1 MPLSKEPDERSTPTR
16 VREQEKSRVASDW
29 DVVINVFWLK
39 DEVGVAFTSH

>member
-16 VREQEKSRVASDW
+16 VREQKIRVASDW

-39 DEVGVAFTSH
+39 GEVGVEFTSH

>member
-16 VREQEKSRVASDW
+16 VREQKNQSGVYW

-39 DEVGVAFTSH
+39 GEVGVEFTSH